1 MLALWL
7 PMRLPQCNSATVLR
21 VASALQGREKG
32 ELGESARGGARVEAA
47 GDLQVQGQWHRVAHS
62 TSWKCHTI

>member
-32 ELGESARGGARVEAA
+32 ELGESARGG
-47 GDLQVQGQWHRVAHS
+47 GQGGGCW
-62 TSWKCHTI
+62 